1 MPRGDRE
8 VLTPPVT
15 EQLQWVKLGAAI
27 PPRRSAERRGP
38 LVGMTH
44 FVAAVGLNWKSF
56 EARHLPSIVFREESG
71 GAVGVHG
78 TEAVKE
84 FVDDGAGIRDLLALL
99 DALVDQ
105 GYKCAG

>member
-1 MPRGDRE
+1 MWTFGRDDELCCCGWPELEELWGQA
-8 VLTPPVT
+8 LT
-15 EQLQWVKLGAAI
+15 I
-27 PPRRSAERRGP
+27 YS
-38 LVGMTH
+38 
-44 FVAAVGLNWKSF
+44 
-56 EARHLPSIVFREESG
+56 FREESG